1 VVRLNA
7 TFANDARQEGEM
19 AAQQPP
25 DTGETARSSQPD
37 QAYVRV
43 LGVRLGKY
51 VEFEYSLGDGDLAVE
66 LILPFAAFEE
76 FAKARK
82 AIRLPPAEDV
92 AADIDRLA
100 WRAGQPGL
108 LRQPMK

>member
-1 VVRLNA
+1 MGA
-7 TFANDARQEGEM
+7 QEPPAADA
-19 AAQQPP
+19 AS
-25 DTGETARSSQPD
+25 RSSDPE

-43 LGVRLGKY
+43 LGVRLGQY

-76 FAKARK
+76 FARSRK
-82 AIRLPPAEDV
+82 AIRLA
-92 AADIDRLA
+92 AADSITADLDRLA

-108 LRQPMK
+108 LRQTNR